1 MVDNLLA
8 IWLSMLIFYWF
19 DDGGGDGDK
28 GGVGKDVNY
37 VRVDCGGAKGLNIGG
52 DWNGVRKWQ
61 NI

>member
-1 MVDNLLA
+1 
-8 IWLSMLIFYWF
+8 MLIFYWF
-19 DDGGGDGDK
+19 DDGGGEGDK